1 MKVYTRTGD
10 SGLTSIVGGQRLPKS
25 APRID
30 AYGTIDELNS
40 WIGLLIA
47 IPDCPPESRKIMLEL
62 QSRLFDI
69 GGRLAGIPSAGI
81 IAEDISSLEADIDRM
96 TALLP
101 PIDNFILPGGS
112 QLAAFANIARTVC
125 RRAERLMVL
134 ISSDIN
140 LEPEPLT
147 LINRLSDWLFTFAR
161 YCNQTKGIQE
171 NFWKK
176 R

>member
-10 SGLTSIVGGQRLPKS
+10 SGMTSIVGGQRLPKS
-25 APRID
+25 DPRID

-40 WIGLLIA
+40 WLGLLIA
-47 IPDCPPESRKIMLEL
+47 SPQCPPESRALMIDL

-69 GGRLAGIPSAGI
+69 GGHLAGVPSPGI
-81 IAEDISSLEADIDRM
+81 TPENIAALEADIDRM

-101 PIDNFILPGGS
+101 PITQFILPGGTIP
-112 QLAAFANIARTVC
+112 AAQANIARTVC

-134 ISSDIN
+134 TANHID
-140 LEPEPLT
+140 LDPAALT

-161 YCNQTKGIQE
+161 FLNLKEGKQE
-171 NFWKK
+171 FFWKK
-176 R
+176 Q

>member
-10 SGLTSIVGGQRLPKS
+10 SGLTSIVGGERLPKS

-40 WIGLLIA
+40 WLGILIA
-47 IPDCPPESRKIMLEL
+47 APGCPAKSRRLMINL

-69 GGRLAGIPSAGI
+69 GGRLAGMPSAGI
-81 IAEDISSLEADIDRM
+81 TADDIAALEADIDRM
-96 TALLP
+96 TDLLP
-101 PIDNFILPGGS
+101 PINNFILPGGS
-112 QLAAFANIARTVC
+112 QLAAQANVARTVC

-134 ISSDIN
+134 VANEIS
-140 LEPEPLT
+140 LEQEPLT
-147 LINRLSDWLFTFAR
+147 LINRLSDWLFTFGR
-161 YCNQTKGIQE
+161 YCNHLEGIQE